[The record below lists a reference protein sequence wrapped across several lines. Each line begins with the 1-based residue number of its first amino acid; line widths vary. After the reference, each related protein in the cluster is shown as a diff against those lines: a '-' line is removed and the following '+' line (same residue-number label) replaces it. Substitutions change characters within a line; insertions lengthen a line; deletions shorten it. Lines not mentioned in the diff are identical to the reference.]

1 MDRVPSLLRSST
13 LRSSRALATL
23 ATLAALAALTVTG
36 CARQPTMHLHH
47 AEVSGMSLGFPPSV
61 AVVLVTVVDV
71 NNPNSYDVAVRAVR
85 GTVTFADRYTLPLDY
100 RAPEGG
106 LWLPADRTTQIRVP
120 VTVPLDL
127 AMNLARET
135 FSQPFVGFRIA
146 GKADVTATRTF
157 QIEKDNY
164 SIDER
169 GTFSRQQL
177 ELALPHF

>member
-1 MDRVPSLLRSST
+1 VPSLIRSWSLRS
-13 LRSSRALATL
+13 AL
-23 ATLAALAALTVTG
+23 ATLAALAALTATG
-36 CARQPTMHLHH
+36 CARQPTMHLNH
-47 AEVSGMSLGFPPSV
+47 AEISGMSLGFPPSI

-71 NNPNSYDVAVRAVR
+71 HNPNSYDVAIRAVR

-100 RAPEGG
+100 RAPDGG

-120 VTVPLDL
+120 VTVPLDMAL
-127 AMNLARET
+127 ALARET
-135 FSQPFVGFRIA
+135 FSQPFVGFRIS
-146 GKADVTATRTF
+146 GRADVTATRTF
-157 QIEKDNY
+157 QIEKDDY

>member
-1 MDRVPSLLRSST
+1 M
-13 LRSSRALATL
+13 
-23 ATLAALAALTVTG
+23 LTMLTMLTMTG
-36 CARQPTMHLHH
+36 CATQPTMRLNH

-61 AVVLVTVVDV
+61 SVVMVTVVDV
-71 NNPNSYDVAVRAVR
+71 HNPNSYDVAVRAVR

-127 AMNLARET
+127 ALNLARET
-135 FSQPFVGFRIA
+135 FSQPVVGFRIA

-164 SIDER
+164 AIDER
-169 GTFSRQQL
+169 GSFSRQQL
-177 ELALPHF
+177 ELALPRF